1 MKGKNKQSIEHTAQQ
16 KEAHKA
22 VLFEAGKF
30 CLDIAKLVF
39 AGVIIAGLV
48 KQDIDYSLQFTLG
61 ILAVGVFCFYG
72 FLLIHSSK

>member
-1 MKGKNKQSIEHTAQQ
+1 MKEKNKLNTERDIRQ

-39 AGVIIAGLV
+39 TGVIIAGLV

-61 ILAVGVFCFYG
+61 IMAVGVFCFYG

>member
-1 MKGKNKQSIEHTAQQ
+1 MKTKNKSSIEATDRQN
-16 KEAHKA
+16 EAHKA

-39 AGVIIAGLV
+39 AGVIIAELV
-48 KQDIDYSLQFTLG
+48 KQELDFSLQFTLG
-61 ILAVGVFCFYG
+61 ILTVGVFCFYG